1 MTYSRAGF
9 TTAAIAA
16 SFIFAACSDGGGGPT
31 TPEVKIGPPASIAIV
46 AGDNQTAL
54 AGSVV
59 PVFPVAQVRD
69 ANGNGVPGVSVV
81 FGINEGGGNVSATPV
96 TTDATG
102 KATSPPWMLGTSAV
116 PQSLRAFSSGF
127 AALATAT
134 VKTDYAIDVRF
145 FGPPM
150 PPATGAMFTAAAAR
164 IRAAVIGDVGDIPAQ
179 LPDSALNLAE
189 GCGVEGLP
197 VAFTDAIDDL
207 IIYASVGPID
217 GVNNVLAFSFPCF
230 VRGRAGDPNRQT
242 AIGIMKFDAD
252 DLDNMIARG
261 NLTDVIQHEMLHVVG
276 IGTLW
281 NTYGVLAGAGTPQTR
296 FTGALGIGGCVAIG
310 GTSICQ
316 TSVPVEN
323 SGGAGTA
330 DAHWRESNFD
340 EELMTG
346 FVEVP
351 IPGSYPKPGEVLNPF
366 SVMSIQSLGD
376 VGYIVNPKAADA
388 YTVPGTSAIRA
399 SGSVSIDSSTPW
411 EHVMAPKFQISPTGK
426 VSLVPKQ

>member
-1 MTYSRAGF
+1 MIYSRATF
-9 TTAAIAA
+9 RTTAIAA
-16 SFIFAACSDGGGGPT
+16 SLVFAACKDGTGPPGP
-31 TPEVKIGPPASIAIV
+31 PEVKIGPPASIAFV
-46 AGDNQTAL
+46 AGDNQTSL
-54 AGSVV
+54 AGAVV

-69 ANGNGVPGVSVV
+69 VNGNGVPGVSVV

-102 KATSPPWMLGTSAV
+102 KATSPPWTLGTSAV

-134 VKTDYAIDVRF
+134 IRTDYAIDVRF

-150 PPATGAMFTAAAAR
+150 PPAVSAMFTVAAAR

-179 LPDSALNLAE
+179 TTDSADNLAE
-189 GCGVEGLP
+189 GCGVDGLP

-217 GVNNVLAFSFPCF
+217 GVNNVLAFSFPCLI
-230 VRGRAGDPNRQT
+230 RGPRGGPNQQT

-252 DLDNMIARG
+252 DLDNMLANG
-261 NLTDVIQHEMLHVVG
+261 NLTDVIQHEMLHIVG

-281 NTYGVLAGAGTPQTR
+281 STYGVIAGAGTTQTR

-310 GTSICQ
+310 GALVCQ

-323 SGGAGTA
+323 TGGAGTA
-330 DAHWRESNFD
+330 DAHWRESTFD

-346 FVEVP
+346 FVERP
-351 IPGSYPKPGEVLNPF
+351 IIGSYPRPGEVLNPF

-376 VGYIVNPKAADA
+376 IGYVVNAKAADA
-388 YTVPGTSAIRA
+388 YSVPGTSAFRS
-399 SGSVSIDSSTPW
+399 SGSVSLESGTPW
-411 EHVMAPKFQISPTGK
+411 EHVMAPKLQISPNGK
-426 VSLVPKQ
+426 ISLVPKQ